1 MNANT
6 FAKLALSAAATVAL
20 SASAAV
26 AGPNYI
32 RWGEGA
38 INANRY
44 PSAAATR
51 YTPAPRSVTAPTV
64 RWFAPAPAANVAPA
78 AVFVSHEAVGGA
90 ASTAPAPVVPA
101 PAGRCIPTR

>member
-6 FAKLALSAAATVAL
+6 FTKLALSAAATVAL
-20 SASAAV
+20 SASMSV

-44 PSAAATR
+44 PSPAATR
-51 YTPAPRSVTAPTV
+51 YTPAARSVGVPTA
-64 RWFAPAPAANVAPA
+64 RWFIPAPAANVAPA
-78 AVFVSHEAVGGA
+78 AVFVSHEAARDV
-90 ASTAPAPVVPA
+90 ASIAPAPVVPA